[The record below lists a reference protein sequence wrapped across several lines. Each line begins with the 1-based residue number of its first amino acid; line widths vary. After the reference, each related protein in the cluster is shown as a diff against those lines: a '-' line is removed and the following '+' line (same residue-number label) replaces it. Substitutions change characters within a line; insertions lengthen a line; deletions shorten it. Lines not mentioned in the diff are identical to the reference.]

1 MLQNNQSKNKNLQT
15 CIALISVL
23 ISLCKAMPAYAV
35 QQTGTLV
42 INASVVGACSVNGA
56 TLTFPAYSGFADVT
70 ANTNFTVTCTNGL
83 TYSINM
89 DAGQNAGGTTN
100 TNNRKLKHST
110 QSVYLNYQLYKD
122 SSNTNVW
129 GAQVNNDGL
138 NSQTGNGSAQS
149 ITVYGKISAGQSVAT
164 GNYSDSVS
172 IIVNF

>member
-1 MLQNNQSKNKNLQT
+1 MLQNNRSKNKILQYYLVLS
-15 CIALISVL
+15 CILISF
-23 ISLCKAMPAYAV
+23 CKVMPVCAV

-56 TLTFPAYSGFADVT
+56 TLNFPAYSGFADVT
-70 ANTNFTVTCTNGL
+70 ANTNFTVTCTNGVS
-83 TYSINM
+83 YSINM
-89 DAGQNAGGTTN
+89 DAGQNAGGSLN
-100 TNNRKLKHST
+100 TNSRKLKHST